1 MKYLKQFM
9 VILVFS
15 FLGEALHFFLPLPVP
30 ASIYGLIT
38 FFICLC
44 AKLITP
50 SEVKETS
57 SFLIEIMPFL
67 FIPSAVGLMKIWKVL
82 APVWLPFVA
91 ITVIATFAVIIVSG
105 KFVQFAERFSKSEV
119 QAN

>member
-67 FIPSAVGLMKIWKVL
+67 FIPSAVGLMKMASFCGDYGYCNFCGYYCFRKVC
-82 APVWLPFVA
+82 PVC
-91 ITVIATFAVIIVSG
+91 
-105 KFVQFAERFSKSEV
+105 
-119 QAN
+119 